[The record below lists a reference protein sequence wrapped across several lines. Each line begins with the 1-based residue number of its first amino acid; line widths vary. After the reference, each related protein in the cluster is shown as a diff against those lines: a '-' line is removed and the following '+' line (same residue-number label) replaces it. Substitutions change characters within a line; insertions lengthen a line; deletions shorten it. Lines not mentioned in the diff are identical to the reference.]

1 MNLNTYVIL
10 RRRNLSKT
18 QGRMSSKKP
27 FYFQASEIT
36 DKKYLDSKA
45 SNSVPVNNWGADKPV
60 RLGILS
66 YQTRRCPSLLNNG

>member
-10 RRRNLSKT
+10 RWRNLSKT

-36 DKKYLDSKA
+36 DKKYLDSKVSSLVA
-45 SNSVPVNNWGADKPV
+45 MTTESLTD
-60 RLGILS
+60 LS
-66 YQTRRCPSLLNNG
+66 G

>member
-10 RRRNLSKT
+10 RWRNLSKT

-36 DKKYLDSKA
+36 DKKYLDSKV
-45 SNSVPVNNWGADKPV
+45 SYSVTVNNRGPDKPV
-60 RLGILS
+60 RLGIL
-66 YQTRRCPSLLNNG
+66 T

>member
-10 RRRNLSKT
+10 RWRNLSKT

-45 SNSVPVNNWGADKPV
+45 NNSVTVKNRGTDKPV
-60 RLGILS
+60 RLKILT
-66 YQTRRCPSLLNNG
+66 YRTRRCPSLLKTG

>member
-10 RRRNLSKT
+10 RWRNLSKT

-45 SNSVPVNNWGADKPV
+45 NNSVTVIN
-60 RLGILS
+60 
-66 YQTRRCPSLLNNG
+66 

>member
-1 MNLNTYVIL
+1 MNLNTYAII
-10 RRRNLSKT
+10 RWRNLSKT

-45 SNSVPVNNWGADKPV
+45 SNSVTANNRGADKLF
-60 RLGILS
+60 RLRIL
-66 YQTRRCPSLLNNG
+66 R

>member
-10 RRRNLSKT
+10 RWRNLIKT

-36 DKKYLDSKA
+36 DKKYLDSKVGGLVA
-45 SNSVPVNNWGADKPV
+45 MTLEELTD
-60 RLGILS
+60 LS
-66 YQTRRCPSLLNNG
+66 E

>member
-10 RRRNLSKT
+10 RWRNLSKT

-36 DKKYLDSKA
+36 DKKYLDSKVSSLVA
-45 SNSVPVNNWGADKPV
+45 MTTEGLTD
-60 RLGILS
+60 LS
-66 YQTRRCPSLLNNG
+66 G